1 MAGIFY
7 GRKPEAG
14 GGLSPHTHLFRGVRA
29 GLRRARPSPDPGRP
43 SRPAADLAVRLK
55 VAAKASAPPASSP
68 RWHHP
73 AATVGAGATRFRV
86 TVPPTHLRVGEGN
99 AVPESPTMSCPGLP
113 QAWGWGVAHACIS
126 ICVNAVCHTY
136 ASTRGVVHR
145 GPLPLWSQ
153 APLRAPVPLA
163 LSSTRQ
169 GLKIPAPGSPG
180 PPRRVPAGQQG
191 TRTFGHLCQSAAGPS
206 PAPRQHGDGLEQTG
220 RHHLVVNGS

>member
-1 MAGIFY
+1 MAGNQRPVGGCLPTPTSSGGSGQGSGGQ
-7 GRKPEAG
+7 GRALTPGGPHDQQPTWQCVSKWRQRHQRHLLRVPLAPPCSHSWGGSHQVSGHSPPNTPQDG
-14 GGLSPHTHLFRGVRA
+14 GGKRGARITHHEL
-29 GLRRARPSPDPGRP
+29 PG
-43 SRPAADLAVRLK
+43 
-55 VAAKASAPPASSP
+55 ASTS
-68 RWHHP
+68 
-73 AATVGAGATRFRV
+73 VGAG
-86 TVPPTHLRVGEGN
+86 
-99 AVPESPTMSCPGLP
+99 
-113 QAWGWGVAHACIS
+113 GWHTPVSA
-126 ICVNAVCHTY
+126 CVNAVCHTY

-169 GLKIPAPGSPG
+169 GLQIPAPGSPG